1 MTEVVPLSLKN
12 SEAGPVSVVKLGPLN
27 NSEDGRLKE
36 VDPLN
41 NSEGDCP
48 DEVDPLNNSEVGRR
62 NVVGPLNNSEVG
74 PLSLNKVTQMVST
87 TRPRIS
93 IKYHL
98 LQFMIITTIKGF

>member
-12 SEAGPVSVVKLGPLN
+12 SEAGPVSVVKL
-27 NSEDGRLKE
+27 
-36 VDPLN
+36 
-41 NSEGDCP
+41 
-48 DEVDPLNNSEVGRR
+48 
-62 NVVGPLNNSEVG
+62 GPLNNSEVG